1 MTDNPRLLIQDVHT
15 DRDRII
21 DCQLIGM
28 EVLVWEKVPS
38 VPGSLF
44 VAFLSSETT
53 FTWEAFAGVLVVAVY
68 TGAFVQAGLCVTFI
82 YVNLTV
88 KS

>member
-44 VAFLSSETT
+44 VAFLSS
-53 FTWEAFAGVLVVAVY
+53 
-68 TGAFVQAGLCVTFI
+68 VQ
-82 YVNLTV
+82 
-88 KS
+88 

>member
-53 FTWEAFAGVLVVAVY
+53 FDIPGRHSQVY
-68 TGAFVQAGLCVTFI
+68 WLLPSIQVPSFKQGSA
-82 YVNLTV
+82 
-88 KS
+88 